1 MAPASSPAARLE
13 PGPVRFPAMPSAN
26 QPAVLAAPDADEAAA
41 PAGSAAAGEAA
52 SAAAGKAASAAAGKI
67 AAPAAPAAAAQVAA
81 PAARVAVDL
90 RALVPEATGIGVYT
104 AALTAELARRG
115 GLRYLGVAHRQP
127 RGAAELAAAGVEIE
141 TQPAPLGVI
150 WQQLVLP
157 RRLRRGDVDLLW
169 SPLITLPLACP
180 VPAVATVH
188 DLTVLSMPEAHRAK
202 VRMSLLPFLRGS
214 FAGARRLVTIS
225 QAVATELAFHY
236 PGCADRIRVV
246 HAGVAAEFRPAAA
259 AEIAATRAE
268 LGAPDGYLLYAG
280 TLEPRKNVGALLDA
294 WEALSDDDP
303 AFPPLVL
310 AGPYGWGSRALAR
323 RIEKLAAPAASS
335 AHGRGTAHRGA
346 AAGGASTAQGGGAS
360 DSNNAGRHRGGT
372 AFSGS
377 TALGSGTTPGS
388 STAESIDAAAGSR
401 RPRLLALGRLERDH
415 LVRIF
420 QAARLF
426 VYPSLAEGFGLPA
439 AEAIA
444 CGVPVVALDTS
455 SLPEVVGDAGLL
467 VEPGDTG
474 ALAAAIGR
482 AIDDSGLAAD
492 LAARAAARTERFRWD
507 RAAAEMEV
515 VFREA
520 LE

>member
-1 MAPASSPAARLE
+1 
-13 PGPVRFPAMPSAN
+13 MPSAN

-41 PAGSAAAGEAA
+41 AA
-52 SAAAGKAASAAAGKI
+52 SAAPAGKAAQPAGPAAAGAGA
-67 AAPAAPAAAAQVAA
+67 AAPGALAAAAAHAEAAEVAAAGARAA

-90 RALVPEATGIGVYT
+90 RALVPVATGIGVYT

-115 GLRYLGVAHRQP
+115 GMRYLGVAHREP

-188 DLTVLSMPEAHRAK
+188 DLTVLSMPAAHRAK
-202 VRMSLLPFLRGS
+202 VRLSLLPFLRGS

-246 HAGVAAEFRPAAA
+246 HAGVGTAFRPAAA
-259 AEIAATRAE
+259 EEIATTREE
-268 LGAPDGYLLYAG
+268 LGAPNGYILYAG

-294 WEALSDDDP
+294 WEALADDDP

-323 RIEKLAAPAASS
+323 RIERRAAPAASS
-335 AHGRGTAHRGA
+335 AHGSGTAHRGGGTTHNNSGTSDSGGA
-346 AAGGASTAQGGGAS
+346 AAG
-360 DSNNAGRHRGGT
+360 RH
-372 AFSGS
+372 
-377 TALGSGTTPGS
+377 
-388 STAESIDAAAGSR
+388 
-401 RPRLLALGRLERDH
+401 RPRLLALGHLERDH

-482 AIDDSGLAAD
+482 VIADAGLAAD

-507 RAAAEMEV
+507 RAAAEMEE